1 MEGYQN
7 ILCATDFSQ
16 HSQDAA
22 KRAAELAQFYDA
34 QLTLLHVVEYF
45 PEDRSN
51 EQIASEDADPMR
63 FREQEVLESMTKL
76 LQQTGIG
83 KVKREIRF
91 SSHSARHEIIRY
103 AEEQK
108 VDLIVVASH
117 GHHGITALLGST
129 SNGIVHGSPCDVVVV
144 RAHEK

>member
-7 ILCATDFSQ
+7 VLCATDFSQ

-22 KRAAELAQFYDA
+22 KRAAELAKLYGA

-51 EQIASEDADPMR
+51 VQIAPEDADPMR

-76 LQQTGIG
+76 VQQSGIDD
-83 KVKREIRF
+83 VERAVRF

-108 VDLIVVASH
+108 ADLIVVASH
-117 GHHGITALLGST
+117 GHHGVATLLGST
-129 SNGIVHGSPCDVVVV
+129 SNGIVHSSPCDVLLV
-144 RAHEK
+144 RAHE